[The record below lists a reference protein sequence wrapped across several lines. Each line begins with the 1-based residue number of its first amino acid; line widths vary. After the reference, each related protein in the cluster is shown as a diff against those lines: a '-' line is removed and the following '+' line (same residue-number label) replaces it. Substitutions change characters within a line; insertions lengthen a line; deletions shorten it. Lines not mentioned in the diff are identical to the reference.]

1 MSNEEQNKV
10 SEEVQK
16 IVDEK
21 GAQFEACLL
30 KALQIAENTEGHNP
44 KVKFHDEQVTTWA
57 QSIFNDIWRDLRGKS
72 IEASKQKNPGGNRF
86 PRFNVPSKTG
96 GYGASAGK
104 SGSAAAPAAV
114 ATATEVIFVPATAN
128 QVNALLRMVSSDA
141 QKAVKTPEAYLEEFL
156 GKSLA
161 LLSKQEA
168 SASFDKLKK

>member
-57 QSIFNDIWRDLRGKS
+57 QSIFNDIGRDLRGKS
-72 IEASKQKNPGGNRF
+72 IEASKKKNPGGNRF

-114 ATATEVIFVPATAN
+114 ATATEVIFVRRPRIRSTHFC
-128 QVNALLRMVSSDA
+128 MVSSDA
-141 QKAVKTPEAYLEEFL
+141 QKAVKTPEAYLEEFR
-156 GKSLA
+156 KSLA
-161 LLSKQEA
+161 LLSKQKHLRR
-168 SASFDKLKK
+168 SIS

>member
-57 QSIFNDIWRDLRGKS
+57 QSIFNDIGRDLRGKS
-72 IEASKQKNPGGNRF
+72 IEASKKKNPGGNRF

-104 SGSAAAPAAV
+104 SGSGCAGCQQRPKYLCSGRPRIRGQRTSV
-114 ATATEVIFVPATAN
+114 WS
-128 QVNALLRMVSSDA
+128 ALTHR
-141 QKAVKTPEAYLEEFL
+141 
-156 GKSLA
+156 
-161 LLSKQEA
+161 KQ
-168 SASFDKLKK
+168 